1 MNFRK
6 FECFLALADELH
18 FGRAAEKLFMAQPP
32 LSRAIKELEKEMQV
46 KLFIRHSRK
55 VELTDE
61 GIFLRDE
68 VRSLFAR
75 MEQVREEIR
84 HLSRGPIKQLRVGY
98 VASAMHSILPGVLN
112 ALKKELDIHI
122 VLIELKNREH
132 VDALRAGQIDIGFL
146 RNGAENKDLVSAR
159 VFTET
164 FSLILP
170 LGHPFA
176 QKNKISI
183 SKMAEEPFISL
194 NYYCVP
200 VLGDAVRSI
209 CRQAGFSPMVAHETS
224 EINSIARLVESG
236 MGYSIIPTSMR
247 TAYNGNVKF
256 IELDQYQER
265 AHLFLTYKKEV
276 KPVVKESVDLIKR
289 MYPDGN

>member
-6 FECFLALADELH
+6 FECFLVLADELH

-32 LSRAIKELEKEMQV
+32 LSRAIRDMEKEMQV

-68 VRSLFAR
+68 VRTLLAR

-84 HLSRGPIKQLRVGY
+84 HLSRRPMKQLRVGY

-112 ALKKELDIHI
+112 SLKKELDIHI
-122 VLIELKNREH
+122 VLTELKNREH
-132 VDALRAGQIDIGFL
+132 VEALRAGQIDIGFL
-146 RNGAENKDLVSAR
+146 RNRAENKDLVSAK

-170 LGHPFA
+170 LGHPLA
-176 QKNKISI
+176 KKNKIAL
-183 SKMAEEPFISL
+183 SKIAEDPFIGL

-200 VLGDAVRSI
+200 VLGDAIRSI
-209 CRQAGFSPMVAHETS
+209 CRQAGFSPRVAHETS

-247 TAYNGNVKF
+247 TAYAGHVKF

-265 AHLFLTYKKEV
+265 AHLFLMYKKDV
-276 KPVVKESVDLIKR
+276 KLVVKESVDLIKR
-289 MYPDGN
+289 IYPEVS

>member
-1 MNFRK
+1 M
-6 FECFLALADELH
+6 LADELH

-32 LSRAIKELEKEMQV
+32 LSRTIKELEKEMQV

-75 MEQVREEIR
+75 MEQVREQIR
-84 HLSRGPIKQLRVGY
+84 HLSRGSFKQLRVGY
-98 VASAMHSILPGVLN
+98 VGSAMHSILPGVLN

-122 VLIELKNREH
+122 VLTELKNREH
-132 VDALRAGQIDIGFL
+132 VEALRAGQIDIGFL
-146 RNGAENKDLVSAR
+146 RNRAENKDLVSVR

-170 LGHPFA
+170 LGHPLA
-176 QKNKISI
+176 QKNKIALLKI
-183 SKMAEEPFISL
+183 AEEPYVGL

-200 VLGDAVRSI
+200 VLGDAIRSI
-209 CRQAGFSPMVAHETS
+209 CRQAGFSPRVAHETS

-236 MGYSIIPTSMR
+236 MGYSIVPTSMR
-247 TAYNGNVKF
+247 TAYAGHVRF
-256 IELDQYQER
+256 IELKQYQER
-265 AHLFLTYKKEV
+265 AHLFLMYKKEM

-289 MYPDGN
+289 LYPDVS